1 MMSFGG
7 AGGSVWLMPLRLIAS
22 DLDGTLLR
30 DDLSVSPRTRRAL
43 DAARAAGIHVV
54 PVTARQPVG
63 VRRIAQGAGFDGW
76 ALCSN
81 GALGIHLTTGEVLFE
96 RHLAPEMQRAL
107 AEAIRQQVP
116 GTVFASIREAGEGFY
131 AQGEYADLASE
142 TDHKRDPATMGR
154 YSLDEVLSAPSLKF
168 VLRHPEVSPPEL
180 LVAVRALGLTGF
192 HATHSG
198 AAFVEVAAEG
208 ITKVAGL
215 ALLCEN
221 LGVAQADTLAF
232 GDAPND
238 AEMLA
243 WAGRGVAMGNAHPEA
258 RAAADEV
265 TLSNE
270 EDGVAVVIERALAGL
285 G

>member
-1 MMSFGG
+1 MSS
-7 AGGSVWLMPLRLIAS
+7 AGVSGSVIPMPLRLIAS

-30 DDLSVSPRTRRAL
+30 NDLSVSPRTRRAL

-54 PVTARQPVG
+54 PVTARQPIG
-63 VRRIAQGAGFDGW
+63 VRRIAEDAGFGGW

-81 GALGIHLTTGEVLFE
+81 GALGIHLQTGEVLFE
-96 RHLAPEMQRAL
+96 RHLAPEVQRSL
-107 AEAIRQQVP
+107 AEAMREAVP

-131 AQGEYADLASE
+131 AQGDYADLAAE

-154 YSLDEVLSAPSLKF
+154 YALEEVVSGPSLKF
-168 VLRHPEVSPPEL
+168 VLRHPHVSPPEL
-180 LVAVRALGLTGF
+180 LAAVRGLGLGGF

-208 ITKVAGL
+208 LTKAAGL
-215 ALLCEN
+215 ALLCGK

-243 WAGRGVAMGNAHPEA
+243 WAGRGVAMGGAHPEA

-270 EDGVAVVIERALAGL
+270 EDGVAVVVERVLAEL
-285 G
+285 A

>member
-1 MMSFGG
+1 
-7 AGGSVWLMPLRLIAS
+7 MPVRLIAS

-30 DDLSVSPRTRRAL
+30 NDLSVSPRSRRAL
-43 DAARAAGIHVV
+43 GAARAAGLHVV

-63 VRRIAQGAGFDGW
+63 VRRIAESAGFDGW

-81 GALGIHLTTGEVLFE
+81 GALGIHLTTGEILFE
-96 RHLAPEMQRAL
+96 SALGVAEQRAL
-107 AEAIRQQVP
+107 AQALAERVP
-116 GTVFASIREAGEGFY
+116 GLLFASIRQAGEVFVAQDGY
-131 AQGEYADLASE
+131 AQIAAES
-142 TDHKRDPATMGR
+142 DHKRDPATMGR
-154 YSLDEVLSAPSLKF
+154 YALDEVLGGPSLKL
-168 VLRHPEVSPPEL
+168 VLRHPHLPPAEL
-180 LVAVRALGLTGF
+180 LAQVRGLKLPGF

-198 AAFVEVAAEG
+198 APFVEVSAAG
-208 ITKVAGL
+208 VSKAWGL
-215 ALLCEN
+215 ARLCEK
-221 LGVAQADTLAF
+221 LGIAQADTLAF

-270 EDGVAVVIERALAGL
+270 EDGVAAVLERLLNLSPASERLE
-285 G
+285 

>member
-1 MMSFGG
+1 MF
-7 AGGSVWLMPLRLIAS
+7 PRLIAS

-30 DDLSVSPRTRRAL
+30 NDLSVSPRTRRAL
-43 DAARAAGIHVV
+43 DAARAAGIYVV

-63 VRRIAQGAGFDGW
+63 VRRIAQEAGFDGW

-96 RHLAPEMQRAL
+96 RHLAPETQRAL
-107 AEAIRQQVP
+107 AEAILRAVP

-131 AQGEYADLASE
+131 AQGEYAALATE
-142 TDHKRDPATMGR
+142 TDHKRDPATMGA
-154 YSLDEVLSAPSLKF
+154 YSLDEVLAGPSLKF
-168 VLRHPEVSPPEL
+168 VLRHPHVSPPEL
-180 LVAVRALGLTGF
+180 LAAVRGLQRNGTGLTGF

-198 AAFVEVAAEG
+198 AAFVEVAAQG
-208 ITKVAGL
+208 ITKAAGL
-215 ALLCEN
+215 ALLCEK
-221 LGVAQADTLAF
+221 LGVAQADVLAF

-243 WAGRGVAMGNAHPEA
+243 WAGRGVAMENAHPEA
-258 RAAADEV
+258 RAAADEL

-270 EDGVAVVIERALAGL
+270 EDGVAAFLEHVLAVR
-285 G
+285 